1 VNRLTPRKRSPQSQP
16 GPEPEPEPVA
26 KIDPFDLEALRELPD
41 YGFDSKR
48 DILEIAARRPKPE
61 EFIRTHP
68 DPAFTQPVAVLLE
81 HNDGEETRLF
91 WVAPQIRSELQLPEL
106 QPSVRYVRLIT
117 TVNRRGV
124 AFLWPARLASE
135 SSRSGA
141 MWHRSALA
149 AAEQAQRYWL
159 RMVGN
164 RSAGAYEI
172 FKAVG
177 DLGEP
182 VWPDL
187 TLQEMVRMAFRETM
201 IDTTEHP
208 AIRQMKG
215 EI

>member
-1 VNRLTPRKRSPQSQP
+1 MPTRTPRSDPEPQ
-16 GPEPEPEPVA
+16 PEPEPSDGPAPATV
-26 KIDPFDLEALRELPD
+26 DPYDLEALRELPD

-48 DILEIAARRPKPE
+48 DILEIAARRPKPDE
-61 EFIRTHP
+61 YIRTHP
-68 DPAFTQPVAVLLE
+68 DPAFIVPNAVLLE
-81 HNDGEETRLF
+81 HNDGEETRQY
-91 WVAPQIRSELQLPEL
+91 WVAKQIWPEL
-106 QPSVRYVRLIT
+106 QFPELKPSVRYVRLIT

-124 AFLWPARLASE
+124 PFLWPARLLSE

-141 MWHRSALA
+141 MWYRSALA

-164 RSAGAYEI
+164 RAAGAYEI
-172 FKAVG
+172 FKAMG

-187 TLQEMVRMAFRETM
+187 ALRDMIGMAFR
-201 IDTTEHP
+201 DTTITTMEHP
-208 AIRQMKG
+208 AIRQLLG